1 MLLENEKRKIMDKI
15 AVLIPCYN
23 EAATIGKILER
34 FYPKRPF
41 TFMIIIQ
48 LMIPSKLPV
57 KLEQLFV
64 E

>member
-1 MLLENEKRKIMDKI
+1 MDKI

-34 FYPKRPF
+34 FYPMRPF

>member
-1 MLLENEKRKIMDKI
+1 MDKI